1 MTERK
6 QHKLYIGRW
15 YINYVKENV
24 KRQTTFV
31 NTQPSKERNK
41 WLFFIFFST
50 TIRVWRARANRSTW
64 GRSNSK
70 LSLTLLT
77 FREAARVNASRWA
90 GLWQYT
96 WRIPTGLNHFPN
108 IPISAVR
115 MIQQNPTSLL
125 VWPFVEVKKRKRKKK
140 ERETTKSETEHTQR
154 GWERERERERQ
165 REFFSSYTIPG
176 ICIFFLIPL
185 FFSLLFWF
193 KAKF

>member
-1 MTERK
+1 MTERT

-50 TIRVWRARANRSTW
+50 TIRGWRARANRSTW

-90 GLWQYT
+90 GLWQHT
-96 WRIPTGLNHFPN
+96 WRITTGLNHFPN

-125 VWPFVEVKKRKRKKK
+125 VWPFVEVKKKKK
-140 ERETTKSETEHTQR
+140 REKQLSQR
-154 GWERERERERQ
+154 QNTPTERQ
-165 REFFSSYTIPG
+165 RESFSAPIPYQV
-176 ICIFFLIPL
+176 FV
-185 FFSLLFWF
+185 FSF
-193 KAKF
+193 

>member
-1 MTERK
+1 MK
-6 QHKLYIGRW
+6 
-15 YINYVKENV
+15 
-24 KRQTTFV
+24 
-31 NTQPSKERNK
+31 
-41 WLFFIFFST
+41 
-50 TIRVWRARANRSTW
+50 ARANRSTR
-64 GRSNSK
+64 GRFNSE
-70 LSLTLLT
+70 LSLS

-90 GLWQYT
+90 GLWQHT

-154 GWERERERERQ
+154 GWERERERQ